1 MIIKELPVTERP
13 REKMIRYGCG
23 SMSNAEL
30 LAVLIGSGTRN
41 KSAIELAQDIL
52 AMDES
57 GIIEHIA
64 QSASAFA
71 GYKAIIAGA
80 TEPPLGYIGEVKK
93 FRCHHR
99 PAVGDCL
106 HTVVSMGVE
115 VNGVTLLTSQT
126 FLVSD
131 KSEEV
136 TADST
141 LVADTKMKIFIKS
154 DSVNDHIIKR

>member
-1 MIIKELPVTERP
+1 MVD
-13 REKMIRYGCG
+13 
-23 SMSNAEL
+23 EL
-30 LAVLIGSGTRN
+30 LHTDGEQAHTCLTIRTDNFFLAEDGT
-41 KSAIELAQDIL
+41 L
-52 AMDES
+52 DEN

-71 GYKAIIAGA
+71 GYKAVSAGA

-93 FRCHHR
+93 FRCHRR
-99 PAVGDCL
+99 PKAGDCL

-115 VNGVTLLTSQT
+115 VNGVTLLTAQT

-131 KSEEV
+131 KSEGV

-141 LVADTKMKIFIKS
+141 PVADTKMKIFIK
-154 DSVNDHIIKR
+154 R

>member
-1 MIIKELPVTERP
+1 MARMTITQLIPQRSPILMVD
-13 REKMIRYGCG
+13 
-23 SMSNAEL
+23 EL
-30 LAVLIGSGTRN
+30 LHTDGEQAHTCLTISPDNFFLASDGT
-41 KSAIELAQDIL
+41 
-52 AMDES
+52 MDEG

-71 GYKAIIAGA
+71 GYKAIHAGA

-93 FRCHHR
+93 FRCYHR

-115 VNGVTLLTSQT
+115 VNGVTLLTAHT

-131 KSEEV
+131 KSEEL

-154 DSVNDHIIKR
+154 DSVNTHTIKR